1 MKHKHLYGSAFILLI
16 VGCTSVQPTSFPP
29 TFIGGG
35 TPTLPASAETPEIQ
49 ISQTSVTSHIE
60 IEAALPSCFEESI
73 GEISLASITKGIVV
87 NLGSYSPIFLDI
99 QSNKTYEI
107 PLISENSYT
116 LDGTVSPNRDLLA
129 TIEIAVNGLR
139 QFEKM
144 YLLVFNA
151 RGEMVE
157 KIVFDVPGLRKIRW
171 LNNENI
177 LLYTANT
184 SRDGTVLLINPFT
197 KKQNYI
203 TNELPDFFDESDLLF
218 PNLRFL
224 IEYSPNLEW
233 GVYLKRDKSGDIAT
247 PFPAGPNIGHAVYD
261 FSANNAIWIPKYP
274 TDFSEEPKWSPD
286 GSKVVIEANNQFT
299 IVTRDGTLQPMLD
312 DNETN
317 NVQFPEWSP
326 DGRYIAFWN
335 INKFMIYDIQENT
348 LQGLCINTNAN
359 FSRPLFAWSPDSQY
373 IFIGTYSD
381 SESGNTLI
389 NIKENKIYKVSTNP
403 TFYYPVGW
411 MNPAP

>member
-16 VGCTSVQPTSFPP
+16 VGCTSVQPTSFLP
-29 TFIGGG
+29 TFVGGG
-35 TPTLPASAETPEIQ
+35 QPTLPTFTETPKIQ
-49 ISQTSVTSHIE
+49 ASQTSTPNSEVS
-60 IEAALPSCFEESI
+60 LPSCFDE
-73 GEISLASITKGIVV
+73 GNDEISLSSITEGIII
-87 NLGSYSPIFLDI
+87 NPGSKFLLLEI
-99 QSNKTYEI
+99 QSKNIYEI
-107 PLISENSYT
+107 LPTSETSYAI
-116 LDGTVSPNRDLLA
+116 DQSVSPNRNLLA
-129 TIEIAVNGLR
+129 TIEIVLNESR
-139 QFEKM
+139 QFEEM
-144 YLLVFNA
+144 YLLIFNA
-151 RGEMVE
+151 RREILE
-157 KIVFDVPGLRKIRW
+157 RIVFEIPGLHKIRW

-203 TNELPDFFDESDLLF
+203 TNALPDFFDESDLLF

-224 IEYSPNLEW
+224 MEYSPNLEW
-233 GVYLKRDKSGDIAT
+233 GVYLKRDKSGGIAT
-247 PFPAGPNIGHAVYD
+247 PFPAGPSIGHAVYD
-261 FSANNAIWIPKYP
+261 FSANKAIWIPKYP

-286 GSKVVIEANNQFT
+286 GSKVAIEANNQLT

-312 DNETN
+312 DSETN

-335 INKFMIYDIQENT
+335 TNKFMIYDIQENT

-373 IFIGTYSD
+373 IFIGTYSN

-389 NIKENKIYKVSTNP
+389 NIKESKIYKVSTNP